1 MWTCHVKKDIRSS
14 IFSEAFVNVNVATPY
29 SLSVDIPSQLR
40 FSNPSLTSTNI
51 HTDNRF
57 DRETSENETTT
68 QIGESKYASCFASSI
83 GDHGGGVDPEIIWF
97 VNGIE
102 LRNISSDMLQQLVS

>member
-40 FSNPSLTSTNI
+40 FTNPSMISTNI
-51 HTDNRF
+51 HTDNKL
-57 DRETSENETTT
+57 DWETSENETKT

-83 GDHGGGVDPEIIWF
+83 DGHGGGVDPEITWF
-97 VNGIE
+97 VNGIQ
-102 LRNISSDMLQQLVS
+102 LKNISSDMLLRLVS